1 MKQNKKAVIV
11 IIIVLMIFTIIVLLL
26 TNNTNNNENLNDNNI
41 NSDNTSIANIKINT
55 LENDTIFFTL
65 QRIINDYYD
74 ILKENDANK
83 LYNILAQNY
92 IYNKNINKYVIEKED
107 FEKIMKNIKIVIEN
121 VINKK

>member
-92 IYNKNINKYVIEKED
+92 IYNNNDILNVLENEYEDTSYIAKNIQYIE
-107 FEKIMKNIKIVIEN
+107 
-121 VINKK
+121 